1 MQRSARQC
9 LKLGVPWLAS
19 ESLEKEA

>member
-19 ESLEKEA
+19 ESLGKEA